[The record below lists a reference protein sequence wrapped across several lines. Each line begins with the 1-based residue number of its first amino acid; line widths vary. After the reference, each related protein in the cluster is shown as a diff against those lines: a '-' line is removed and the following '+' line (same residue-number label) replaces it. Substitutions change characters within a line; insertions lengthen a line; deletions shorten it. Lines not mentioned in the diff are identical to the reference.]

1 LYVSQNLLLPGL
13 EVRAALCRPLQHH
26 LYYLHF
32 PHVQSALRYPFS
44 NNYLLLQLPH
54 PLASSPNPSP
64 PTCKPPH
71 NHNDPC
77 TLLGTRA
84 MHVHGKRATL
94 LSCALSCMFNPERSH
109 IKRWSR
115 HTPQLHTCSS
125 VSISAWV
132 DMRRLG
138 SSTSPPSHES
148 RIWAL
153 REGRFLMRTGS
164 GDLVQFGGGASSLE
178 SRVDGPL

>member
-1 LYVSQNLLLPGL
+1 MPASTTPLVLLALPARPERSTL
-13 EVRAALCRPLQHH
+13 SILQQLLTAATAAPPRILA
-26 LYYLHF
+26 
-32 PHVQSALRYPFS
+32 QSLTT
-44 NNYLLLQLPH
+44 
-54 PLASSPNPSP
+54 

-71 NHNDPC
+71 NHNHPC